1 MQMASAVVSAVGTG
15 ERDPMRVALILALF
29 SVLSIAAVAQNQG
42 APAPSLR
49 QQVPAP
55 AQQAPPLIKNVT
67 RLVVVPVIVKD
78 SQGQLVSGLT
88 RSDFRILEDNVDR
101 PIASFSAEPVPMSAV
116 VVLDNDLSDKQA
128 KQVQNSLE
136 TVSAAF
142 GPGDEVALETY
153 DQFPKTVS
161 NFTAD
166 NDTLY
171 TELKRLELA
180 SHSTFVYPDPETA
193 GPITPSQN
201 DPTSAVRVKGPP
213 KYQSTSFLDDAIYAA
228 GQMLSDRERQRC
240 ADEEKQAQKL
250 GQVNQNTCRAVRKII
265 FVISDGVD
273 ARDEK
278 HPYDETL
285 ATLLQH
291 DISVFSI
298 SVTRSVPLG
307 KSLLQHGQSQ
317 LINYATNTGGD
328 TFYAAKQKD
337 LDRMYANLT
346 EEARNE
352 YTLTFQPAPKDT
364 AKDYHSIEVRVENH
378 GTNLDIRTRDGYYL
392 SSVEATP

>member
-1 MQMASAVVSAVGTG
+1 MASAVVSAVGTG

-29 SVLSIAAVAQNQG
+29 SALSIAAVAQNQG
-42 APAPSLR
+42 TPGPSLR
-49 QQVPAP
+49 QQIPAP
-55 AQQAPPLIKNVT
+55 AQQPPPRSITVFT

-88 RSDFRILEDNVDR
+88 RGDFRILEDDADR

-136 TVSAAF
+136 TISAAF
-142 GPGDEVALETY
+142 GPGDEVAVETY

-171 TELKRLELA
+171 TELKRLELG

-193 GPITPSQN
+193 GPINPSPT

-213 KYQSTSFLDDAIYAA
+213 KYQSTSFLDDAVYAA

-240 ADEEKQAQKL
+240 AEEEKQAQKL
-250 GQVNQNTCRAVRKII
+250 GQVNQNTCRAVRKIVFLI
-265 FVISDGVD
+265 TDGVD

-278 HPYDETL
+278 HPYEETV

-291 DISVFSI
+291 DIAVFSI
-298 SVTRSVPLG
+298 SVTRSAPIG
-307 KSLLQHGQSQ
+307 KALLQYGQSQ
-317 LINYATNTGGD
+317 LANYATNTGGD

-392 SSVEATP
+392 SSVEANP

>member
-1 MQMASAVVSAVGTG
+1 MASAVVSAVGTG

-29 SVLSIAAVAQNQG
+29 SALSIAVVAQNQAASAPSLWQQ
-42 APAPSLR
+42 APAP
-49 QQVPAP
+49 P
-55 AQQAPPLIKNVT
+55 AQQPPPRPITNVT

-88 RSDFRILEDNVDR
+88 RSDFRILEDDVDR

-136 TVSAAF
+136 TISAAF
-142 GPGDEVALETY
+142 GPGDEVAVETY

-171 TELKRLELA
+171 TELKRLEIG

-193 GPITPSQN
+193 GPINPSPT

-213 KYQSTSFLDDAIYAA
+213 KYQSTSFLDDAVYAA

-240 ADEEKQAQKL
+240 AAEEKQSQKL

-265 FVISDGVD
+265 FLITDGVD

-278 HPYDETL
+278 HPYDETV

-291 DISVFSI
+291 DIAVFSI
-298 SVTRSVPLG
+298 SVTRSVPIG

-317 LINYATNTGGD
+317 LANYATNTGGD

-378 GTNLDIRTRDGYYL
+378 GTNLDILTRDGYYL

>member
-1 MQMASAVVSAVGTG
+1 MAPAVVSAVGTG
-15 ERDPMRVALILALF
+15 ERGPMRVALILALF
-29 SVLSIAAVAQNQG
+29 SSLSIAVVAQDQG
-42 APAPSLR
+42 VPPPSLR
-49 QQVPAP
+49 EQAPAP
-55 AQQAPPLIKNVT
+55 AQPPPLITNVT

-78 SQGQLVSGLT
+78 PQGQLVSGLS
-88 RSDFRILEDNVDR
+88 RSDFRVLEDNVDR
-101 PIASFSAEPVPMSAV
+101 PIITFSAEPVPMSAV

-136 TVSAAF
+136 TISAAF
-142 GPGDEVALETY
+142 GPGDEVALVTY
-153 DQFPKTVS
+153 DQFPTTVS
-161 NFTAD
+161 NFTTD

-171 TELKRLELA
+171 TQLKRLELG

-193 GPITPSQN
+193 GPINPNPN
-201 DPTSAVRVKGPP
+201 DPTSATRVKGPP
-213 KYQSTSFLDDAIYAA
+213 KYQSTSFLDDAVYAA

-240 ADEEKQAQKL
+240 TDEAKQAQKL
-250 GQVNQNTCRAVRKII
+250 GQVNQNTCRAVRKIV
-265 FVISDGVD
+265 FLVTDGAD

-285 ATLLQH
+285 TTLLQH

-298 SVTRSVPLG
+298 SVTHSVPIG

-317 LINYATNTGGD
+317 LVNYATNTGGD

-364 AKDYHSIEVRVENH
+364 AKDFHSIEVRVENH
-378 GTNLDIRTRDGYYL
+378 GTNLDILTRDGYYL
-392 SSVEATP
+392 SSVEANP

>member
-1 MQMASAVVSAVGTG
+1 
-15 ERDPMRVALILALF
+15 MRVSLILALC
-29 SVLSIAAVAQNQG
+29 SLLSIAAVAQNKPTLVQ
-42 APAPSLR
+42 PPQ

-55 AQQAPPLIKNVT
+55 AQQPPPRPIRNVT

-78 SQGQLVSGLT
+78 PQGQLVGGLT
-88 RSDFRILEDNVDR
+88 RDDFRVLEDNVDR
-101 PIASFSAEPVPMSAV
+101 PIVTFSADPVPMSAV
-116 VVLDNDLSDKQA
+116 VILDNDLSDKEA

-136 TVSAAF
+136 TISAAF

-166 NDTLY
+166 NDALY
-171 TELKRLELA
+171 SALKGLELG

-193 GPITPSQN
+193 GPINPSPN

-240 ADEEKQAQKL
+240 ANEEKQAEKL

-265 FVISDGVD
+265 FLVSDGVD

-285 ATLLQH
+285 TTLLQH

-298 SVTRSVPLG
+298 SVTHSVPIG

-378 GTNLDIRTRDGYYL
+378 GTDLTILTRDGYYL
-392 SSVEATP
+392 SSIEGNP

>member
-1 MQMASAVVSAVGTG
+1 
-15 ERDPMRVALILALF
+15 MRVSLILTIF
-29 SVLSIAAVAQNQG
+29 SALSIAAVAQNRPTLVQ
-42 APAPSLR
+42 PPQ

-55 AQQAPPLIKNVT
+55 AQQPTQRPIPSVT

-78 SQGQLVSGLT
+78 SQGQLVNGLT
-88 RSDFRILEDNVDR
+88 RNDFRILEDNVDR
-101 PIASFSAEPVPMSAV
+101 PITTFSAEAVPMSAV
-116 VVLDNDLSDKQA
+116 VVLDNDLSDKEA

-153 DQFPKTVS
+153 DQFPTTVS

-166 NDTLY
+166 NDTLF
-171 TELKRLELA
+171 TQLKRLELG

-193 GPITPSQN
+193 GPINPNPN

-213 KYQSTSFLDDAIYAA
+213 KYQSASFLDDAVYAA

-240 ADEEKQAQKL
+240 AEEAKQAEKL

-265 FVISDGVD
+265 FLVSDGTD

-285 ATLLQH
+285 TTLLQH

-298 SVTRSVPLG
+298 SVTRSVPIG

-317 LINYATNTGGD
+317 LVNYAANTGGD

-364 AKDYHSIEVRVENH
+364 AKDFHSIEVRVENH
-378 GTNLDIRTRDGYYL
+378 GTNLDILTRDGYYL
-392 SSVEATP
+392 SSVEANH